1 MNYIY
6 DIFLNYNRNLY
17 DIFEWNKDDKILHI
31 RKIPVFLLSTNDLYN
46 LINNRVVISKDL
58 LTKLYKKTEVF
69 VSRGIQYLDYAFI
82 ATDRNDVVAFKL
94 NKNGFITGY
103 SHLLLEGEVEVI
115 DYSRTLSLQV
125 IDYKILD
132 KNSFERF
139 KTRNEVYI
147 KKFICEKLNKM
158 LENKEFHKVK
168 FLYLEFFNKE
178 INDNTL
184 IEEIYQELD
193 NNWDN
198 SYIKLYDFL
207 KMMTIKR

>member
-125 IDYKILD
+125 IDYKILG
-132 KNSFERF
+132 KNSFETF
-139 KTRNEVYI
+139 KTRNEIHI
-147 KKFICEKLNKM
+147 KKFICEELNKM

-178 INDNTL
+178 INDNSL
-184 IEEIYQELD
+184 IKDIYQELD
-193 NNWDN
+193 NNWEN
-198 SYIKLYDFL
+198 VYIKLYEFL

>member
-103 SHLLLEGEVEVI
+103 SRLLLEGEVEVI

-125 IDYKILD
+125 IDYKILG
-132 KNSFERF
+132 KNSFETF
-139 KTRNEVYI
+139 KTRNEIHI
-147 KKFICEKLNKM
+147 KKFICEELNKM

-178 INDNTL
+178 INDNSL
-184 IEEIYQELD
+184 IKDIYQELD
-193 NNWDN
+193 NNWEN
-198 SYIKLYDFL
+198 VYIKLYEFL

>member
-139 KTRNEVYI
+139 KTRNEIHI
-147 KKFICEKLNKM
+147 KKFICEELNKM

-178 INDNTL
+178 INDNSS
-184 IEEIYQELD
+184 IKDIYQELD
-193 NNWDN
+193 NNWEN
-198 SYIKLYDFL
+198 VYIKLYEFL

>member
-103 SHLLLEGEVEVI
+103 SRLLLEGEVEVI

-125 IDYKILD
+125 IDYKNLG
-132 KNSFERF
+132 KNSFETF
-139 KTRNEVYI
+139 KTRNEIHI
-147 KKFICEKLNKM
+147 KKFICEELNKM

-178 INDNTL
+178 INDNSL
-184 IEEIYQELD
+184 IKDIYQELD
-193 NNWDN
+193 NNWEN
-198 SYIKLYDFL
+198 VYIKLYEFL

>member
-103 SHLLLEGEVEVI
+103 SRLLLEGEVEVI

-125 IDYKILD
+125 IDYKILG
-132 KNSFERF
+132 KNSFETF
-139 KTRNEVYI
+139 KTRNEIHI
-147 KKFICEKLNKM
+147 KKFICEELNKM

-178 INDNTL
+178 INDSVL
-184 IEEIYQELD
+184 L
-193 NNWDN
+193 
-198 SYIKLYDFL
+198 
-207 KMMTIKR
+207 

>member
-125 IDYKILD
+125 IDYKILG
-132 KNSFERF
+132 KNSFETF
-139 KTRNEVYI
+139 KTRNEIHI
-147 KKFICEKLNKM
+147 KKFICEELNKM

-178 INDNTL
+178 INDNSS
-184 IEEIYQELD
+184 IKDIYQELD
-193 NNWDN
+193 NNWEN
-198 SYIKLYDFL
+198 VYIKLYEFL

>member
-103 SHLLLEGEVEVI
+103 SRLLLEGEVEVI

-125 IDYKILD
+125 IDYKILG
-132 KNSFERF
+132 KNSFETF
-139 KTRNEVYI
+139 KTRNEIHI
-147 KKFICEKLNKM
+147 KKFICEELNKM

-168 FLYLEFFNKE
+168 FLYLEFFTKE
-178 INDNTL
+178 INDNSL
-184 IEEIYQELD
+184 IKDIYQELD
-193 NNWDN
+193 NNWEN
-198 SYIKLYDFL
+198 VYIKLYEFL